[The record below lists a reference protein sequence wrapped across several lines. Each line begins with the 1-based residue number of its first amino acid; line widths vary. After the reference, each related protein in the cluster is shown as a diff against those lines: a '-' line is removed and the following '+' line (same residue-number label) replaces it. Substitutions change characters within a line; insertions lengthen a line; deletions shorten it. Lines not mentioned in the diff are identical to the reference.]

1 MVGRSPL
8 SPSPSPPR
16 AAALT
21 VRSTKRMGLGRA
33 RSRIKLLSESMVWV
47 KRILCGLSVEAMV
60 ATVPMA
66 YVHIMPLASIHTE
79 ERKRSK
85 VLWGVTSPS
94 GQAAGVG
101 HKGGWGG
108 GCTGSRRRERGGAGA
123 QGAVGGGWCA
133 LCVLERRLE
142 GRRLEG
148 RRLEGRI

>member
-8 SPSPSPPR
+8 SPRPSPPR

-94 GQAAGVG
+94 GQAPGVG
-101 HKGGWGG
+101 HKGVGG
-108 GCTGSRRRERGGAGA
+108 GGSPGVGGGRGEERGRRERRAAAG
-123 QGAVGGGWCA
+123 VLCA
-133 LCVLERRLE
+133 C
-142 GRRLEG
+142 
-148 RRLEGRI
+148 

>member
-108 GCTGSRRRERGGAGA
+108 GMHRESAAGEGRSGGAGS
-123 QGAVGGGWCA
+123 G
-133 LCVLERRLE
+133 
-142 GRRLEG
+142 GRRLVCSVRARAQARG
-148 RRLEGRI
+148 A